1 MLINR
6 DGPRICM
13 AQVEKPIR
21 VTVIVDGLDREEV
34 LDGGSTVRQA
44 ISELLPDDEKSKA
57 DMYDLSTKD
66 GPPLDP
72 ASVLENDDIH
82 DGDVL
87 TVTKKDGGGGRGG
100 GARGCL

>member
-1 MLINR
+1 
-6 DGPRICM
+6 M
-13 AQVEKPIR
+13 AQVEKPIK
-21 VTVIVDGLDREEV
+21 VTVIVDGIDREEV
-34 LDGGSTVRQA
+34 LDGGSTVGQV

-57 DMYDLSTKD
+57 GDYDLSTKD

-87 TVTKKDGGGGRGG
+87 TVTKKDGGGG
-100 GARGCL
+100 GACNRP